1 MLENKELDKRVER
14 SRQAL
19 MNALTELMREHA
31 YSKISVAQICA
42 HSGVAR
48 PTFYLHYSSKDDLLR
63 GFIEVM
69 FNNFYQQV
77 HGHLIKS
84 PDTDPIIGEIMF
96 KQWSDNADL
105 AKLMVNADVESLMLN
120 EFKRYVNRVFEFY
133 IKTHNPPIKHN
144 STLLPYVTDFITG
157 ATFMVIVRWIKD
169 DFPVDA
175 TTMGNLYANLIRPG
189 LLQVMVSG
197 KITQ

>member
-1 MLENKELDKRVER
+1 MIQEKELDKRVER

-19 MNALTELMREHA
+19 MDALIDLMLEQP
-31 YSKISVAQICA
+31 YTKISVAKICE

-69 FNNFYQQV
+69 FNSFYQKV
-77 HGHLIKS
+77 YEHLIKS

-96 KQWSDNADL
+96 RQWSDNSDL
-105 AKLMVNADVESLMLN
+105 AKLMINAEVESLMLS
-120 EFKRYVNRVFEFY
+120 EFKRYVNRIFEHY
-133 IKTHNPPIKHN
+133 IKVHNPPIKD
-144 STLLPYVTDFITG
+144 SSLLPYVTDFITG

-175 TTMGNLYANLIRPG
+175 ATMGKLYANLIRPG
-189 LLQVMVSG
+189 LLQVMLSG
-197 KITQ
+197 KIT